1 MAFVK
6 QNIARY
12 ARFFGLT
19 EQEYMRAAA
28 RIAGYLNKQDNI
40 NTNAVAFALKFL
52 HETIGENEQKREKQ
66 EFEYHLQDPR
76 YRKFELEI
84 VKLYQSGLG
93 ALRISNTIKENKGSK
108 IPKSTIERFLKKNA
122 IKRK

>member
-6 QNIARY
+6 QNIGRY

-28 RIAGYLNKQDNI
+28 RMAGYLNKQDAI
-40 NTNAVAFALKFL
+40 NTNTVAFALKFL
-52 HETIGENEQKREKQ
+52 IDTIEESERIEKQ
-66 EFEYHLQDPR
+66 EFTYHFQNPR
-76 YRKFELEI
+76 YKKHEIEI
-84 VKLYQSGLG
+84 VKLYQAGFGSQKISKQI
-93 ALRISNTIKENKGSK
+93 ALKGPR
-108 IPKSTIERFLKKNA
+108 IPKSSIERLLKKNA